1 MKKLKLM
8 AILMAAGLA
17 LSFGNSANAEVGF
30 INYQKVLDNYPAA
43 QQAVKDLDAKGL
55 ELQQYMLEKEKQYKS
70 LDTPLKK
77 QNFETQTATEF
88 NTKQDAL
95 MKLRNDKENQIM
107 TQIQSAAKAI
117 MVSQRL
123 DAVLSDQVVF
133 VGGVINIED
142 GIITGEKKELVEYNK
157 QIFC

>member
-1 MKKLKLM
+1 MKKLQLM

-95 MKLRNDKENQIM
+95 MKLRNDKENPIM

-133 VGGVINIED
+133 VGGVD
-142 GIITGEKKELVEYNK
+142 ITDLVIQK
-157 QIFC
+157 LKGQ

>member
-1 MKKLKLM
+1 MKKLQLM

-133 VGGVINIED
+133 VGGVD
-142 GIITGEKKELVEYNK
+142 ITDLVIQK
-157 QIFC
+157 LKGQ

>member
-1 MKKLKLM
+1 
-8 AILMAAGLA
+8 
-17 LSFGNSANAEVGF
+17 
-30 INYQKVLDNYPAA
+30 
-43 QQAVKDLDAKGL
+43 
-55 ELQQYMLEKEKQYKS
+55 MLEKEKQYKS

-88 NTKQDAL
+88 NAKQDAL

-123 DAVLSDQVVF
+123 DAVLSDQVIF
-133 VGGVINIED
+133 VGGVD
-142 GIITGEKKELVEYNK
+142 ITDLVIQK
-157 QIFC
+157 LKGQ

>member
-107 TQIQSAAKAI
+107 TQIQSAAKVI

-123 DAVLSDQVVF
+123 DAVLSDQVIF
-133 VGGVINIED
+133 VGGVD
-142 GIITGEKKELVEYNK
+142 ITDLVIQK
-157 QIFC
+157 LKGQ

>member
-88 NTKQDAL
+88 NAKQDAL

-123 DAVLSDQVVF
+123 DAVLSDQVIF
-133 VGGVINIED
+133 VGGVD
-142 GIITGEKKELVEYNK
+142 ITDLVIQNLK
-157 QIFC
+157 GQ